1 VRSTFVKLSRQIG
14 LRGPH
19 DSDGPRLHDFRHSFA
34 TKTLVTW
41 YRKGVN
47 VDRHM
52 PELSAYLGHAH
63 VSDTY
68 WYLSAVPELMQLAAM
83 RLEQTQKGI
92 LP

>member
-1 VRSTFVKLSRQIG
+1 M
-14 LRGPH
+14 
-19 DSDGPRLHDFRHSFA
+19 
-34 TKTLVTW
+34 
-41 YRKGVN
+41 N

-52 PELSAYLGHAH
+52 PELSVYLGHAR

-83 RLEQTQKGI
+83 RLEQTQKGR